1 MKVYNV
7 LIVGIG
13 GQGVILASNVLGEAC
28 IAEGVPVR
36 CSETHGMAQRG
47 GSVESHVRIGSEYS
61 PLIPPG
67 TADLILAFELLEA
80 LRYRHYLREGGTI
93 LANDHLIVPTSVYV
107 QKLEI
112 PTREEVTERLK
123 GSSCVI
129 DARKLALEAGSPLTL
144 NMVMVGA
151 ASPYLPLQR
160 ASLEAGLKL
169 WVPPKT
175 IDMNLKAFAA
185 GRAAVSPPL

>member
-1 MKVYNV
+1 MDVYNV

-28 IAEGVPVR
+28 ITEGVTVR

-47 GSVESHVRIGSEYS
+47 GSVESHVRIGSRYT

-80 LRYRHYLREGGTI
+80 LRYRHYLREEGTL
-93 LANDHLIVPTSVYV
+93 LANDYLVVPTSVYV
-107 QKLEI
+107 QKLPI
-112 PTREEVTERLK
+112 PTREEISEQLK
-123 GSSCVI
+123 GSALII
-129 DARKLALEAGSPLTL
+129 DARNIALEAGSPLTL

-151 ASPYLPLQR
+151 ASPFLPLQR
-160 ASLEAGLKL
+160 ASLEAGLKV

-175 IDMNLKAFAA
+175 VKMNLKAFAG
-185 GRAAVSPPL
+185 GRAAVSRPP

>member
-1 MKVYNV
+1 MKVFNV

-28 IAEGVPVR
+28 IAEGIPVR

-47 GSVESHVRIGSEYS
+47 GSVESHMRIGGRFS
-61 PLIPPG
+61 PLIPAG

-80 LRYRHYLREGGTI
+80 LRYHHYLKEGGTI

-107 QKLEI
+107 QKLPL
-112 PTREEVTERLK
+112 PTREEVVERLK
-123 GSSCVI
+123 GSSFII

-144 NMVMVGA
+144 NIVMVGA
-151 ASPYLPLQR
+151 ASPFLPLHI
-160 ASLEAGLKL
+160 ASLEAGVRT

-175 IDMNLKAFAA
+175 VEMNLKAFER
-185 GRAAVSPPL
+185 GRDAVTALR

>member
-1 MKVYNV
+1 MNVFNV

-47 GSVESHVRIGSEYS
+47 GSVESHVRIGGEYS

-107 QKLEI
+107 QKLAL

-123 GSSCVI
+123 GSSFVI

-175 IDMNLKAFAA
+175 IDMNLKAFAT
-185 GRAAVSPPL
+185 GRAAVSPPP